1 MVKDIC
7 ILFIFKSRFKRLLI
21 RELCLQIGDR
31 LLKVLQKQITYHAVT
46 NATVNIE
53 YPGPNHEG
61 LTLSYVLVKVYQVS
75 QCMGFFGEKIQLMIY
90 SQGSDI
96 NRIHLVD
103 GGAGQRKVSIN
114 IYANNTRYLQYN
126 ATLYGM

>member
-21 RELCLQIGDR
+21 RELCSQIGDR

-46 NATVNIE
+46 NATVTIE

-75 QCMGFFGEKIQLMIY
+75 QCNGILREKNSTYDLF
-90 SQGSDI
+90 
-96 NRIHLVD
+96 
-103 GGAGQRKVSIN
+103 AGI
-114 IYANNTRYLQYN
+114 
-126 ATLYGM
+126 